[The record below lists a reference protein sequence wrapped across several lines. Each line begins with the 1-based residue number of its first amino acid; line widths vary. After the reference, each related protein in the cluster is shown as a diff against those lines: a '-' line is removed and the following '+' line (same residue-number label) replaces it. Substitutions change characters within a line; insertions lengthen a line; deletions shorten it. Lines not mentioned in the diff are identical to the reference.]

1 MNKIL
6 TRKRLFDLFIMTF
19 GVMLVA
25 LSYSF
30 FLQPNNIVIGG
41 VSGVGV
47 IYQNLSEI
55 DPALLMLITNLLLLI
70 IGLIFLGRSF
80 FLKSIYGSLMFPVFV
95 KIFNIVFDYLP
106 NSFQNQITNIDLF
119 LIVVFSSIIMGIGLG
134 IVVKRGGT
142 TGGTEIPQ
150 NILFKYFHIS
160 FSVSLLILD
169 GAVILTGFLVLKSL
183 SLALYSII
191 FTFICGKI
199 MDAVI
204 FGSFNKR
211 AVYIISEAAEEI
223 TDKLVVA
230 LDRGITSIKV
240 IGEYSQKEKK
250 MLVCVLSNREY
261 YKLRTIVEKIDK
273 TAFYFA
279 VQASEVRG
287 EGFTYEPIDD

>member
-1 MNKIL
+1 MSKTFIK
-6 TRKRLFDLFIMTF
+6 KRLLDSVIMTA

-41 VSGVGV
+41 VSGIGV
-47 IYQNLSEI
+47 IYQFLTEM
-55 DPALLMLITNLLLLI
+55 DPSLLMLITNLLLLVV
-70 IGLIFLGRSF
+70 GLIFLGRSF
-80 FLKSIYGSLMFPVFV
+80 FLKSIYGSLMFPAFV
-95 KIFNIVFDYLP
+95 KIFNIIFDKLP
-106 NSFQNQITNIDLF
+106 NNFQEQITSIDLF

-160 FSVSLLILD
+160 YSASLLILD
-169 GAVILTGFLVLKSL
+169 GLVILTGFIVLKSI
-183 SLALYSII
+183 SLTLYSII
-191 FTFICGKI
+191 FTFICGRI

-211 AVYIISEAAEEI
+211 AVYIISESADEI
-223 TDKLVVA
+223 TNQLVA
-230 LDRGITSIKV
+230 ELNRGITSMKV

-250 MLVCVLSNREY
+250 MLICVLSNREY
-261 YKLRTIVEKIDK
+261 YKLRAIVERIDK

-287 EGFTYEPIDD
+287 EGFTYDSIDD

>member
-1 MNKIL
+1 
-6 TRKRLFDLFIMTF
+6 
-19 GVMLVA
+19 
-25 LSYSF
+25 
-30 FLQPNNIVIGG
+30 
-41 VSGVGV
+41 
-47 IYQNLSEI
+47 
-55 DPALLMLITNLLLLI
+55 
-70 IGLIFLGRSF
+70 
-80 FLKSIYGSLMFPVFV
+80 
-95 KIFNIVFDYLP
+95 
-106 NSFQNQITNIDLF
+106 
-119 LIVVFSSIIMGIGLG
+119 
-134 IVVKRGGT
+134 
-142 TGGTEIPQ
+142 
-150 NILFKYFHIS
+150 
-160 FSVSLLILD
+160 
-169 GAVILTGFLVLKSL
+169 
-183 SLALYSII
+183 I